1 MTPRHDPMVCAYSC
15 DGIDNPPKG
24 ALGGHDGY
32 KSAAWK
38 YDLKTGEGSREEL
51 PAFGEP
57 EIRVGEAIVSESSSG
72 GGYGD
77 PLDRDPYLV
86 AHRVREGWITKAYAR
101 DVYGVVVDDSKETY
115 VPDMPATD
123 SLRKEMRASR

>member
-1 MTPRHDPMVCAYSC
+1 M
-15 DGIDNPPKG
+15 I
-24 ALGGHDGY
+24 
-32 KSAAWK
+32 
-38 YDLKTGEGSREEL
+38 
-51 PAFGEP
+51 
-57 EIRVGEAIVSESSSG
+57 EAIVSESSSG